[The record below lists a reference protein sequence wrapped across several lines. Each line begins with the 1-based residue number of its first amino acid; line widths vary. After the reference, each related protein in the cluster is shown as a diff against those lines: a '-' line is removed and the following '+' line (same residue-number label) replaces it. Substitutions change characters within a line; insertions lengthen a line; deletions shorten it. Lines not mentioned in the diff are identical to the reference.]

1 MKQIQAV
8 VDDVIG
14 NIEKVI
20 IGRREV
26 LERLVVALL
35 CEGHVLLEDVPGVG
49 KTMLARALAIS
60 LGASSKRIQCTPDLL
75 PNDVTGVSVFNQRE
89 QTFEFVPGPI
99 FSNVI
104 LVDEINR
111 ATPRTQ
117 SALLESMG
125 ERQVTV
131 DGITHELA
139 RPFLVMA
146 TQNPVEYEGTFP
158 LPEAQL
164 DRFFMQLALGYLD
177 EADESRLLVRL
188 EGEHPI
194 DRLESVVNADV
205 LPSISRDIWGVH
217 VDTTLREYI
226 VRIVAA
232 TRRHQD
238 LTLGVSPRGSPRFIA
253 APKRTPPCRDGIMYC
268 PMTSRRSHLPSCR
281 TVV

>member
-1 MKQIQAV
+1 M
-8 VDDVIG
+8 
-14 NIEKVI
+14 
-20 IGRREV
+20 
-26 LERLVVALL
+26 
-35 CEGHVLLEDVPGVG
+35 
-49 KTMLARALAIS
+49 
-60 LGASSKRIQCTPDLL
+60 
-75 PNDVTGVSVFNQRE
+75 
-89 QTFEFVPGPI
+89 PGPI

-131 DGITHELA
+131 DGVTHQLA

-146 TQNPVEYEGTFP
+146 TQNPIEYEGTFP

-177 EADESRLLVRL
+177 EENESRLLVRL

-194 DRLESVVNADV
+194 VSLERVVDADS
-205 LPSISRDIWGVH
+205 LPAISRDIWQVH
-217 VDTTLREYI
+217 VDATLREYI

-232 TRRHQD
+232 TRRHPD
-238 LTLGVSPRGSPRFIA
+238 LTLGVSPRGSHALYRGAQAYA
-253 APKRTPPCRDGIMYC
+253 AMRGRDHVLPDDIKTLAPSIMSHRCLIDPESALRGVSSRDILDRILEQTPLELESEEPETTETR
-268 PMTSRRSHLPSCR
+268 P
-281 TVV
+281 